1 MDKEIQWSK
10 QDRVGEEM
18 TVLSKRIIKTLK
30 VAPRR
35 TGVVL
40 RMIGTSYKTNGGCPP
55 RGELIQAKSHLC

>member
-1 MDKEIQWSK
+1 
-10 QDRVGEEM
+10 M

>member
-1 MDKEIQWSK
+1 
-10 QDRVGEEM
+10 M

-35 TGVVL
+35 TGGVL

-55 RGELIQAKSHLC
+55 RDELIQGPRATSANFPRNSAS